1 MPIQYSTDLTITK
14 SHQPK
19 LNTNS
24 KSLRLKR
31 RSSSESI
38 HADIDVDLDGQRKP
52 KTQKVVHERVDPF
65 IDITRLRIPSTPLGC
80 LSPGASFKGIQRS
93 GWQSYNVKVDIQDV
107 SITNSQ
113 ASGYLTI
120 DGLTRN
126 QPTITTFFTAEIIGN
141 KYGFRTN
148 KYDASASDDLKH
160 WSKFDAFKRITKKDD
175 NKMTYD
181 LLKDFT
187 HTRAI
192 FMRWKEQFCVP
203 DSGIKDIPGASFDG
217 FYYVC
222 IDLDCPPFSLSNRH
236 PAVPA
241 SGPQLSGYYF
251 RGYTAHLCT
260 HLTTSTRSTF
270 RTLSGTQFTRTPQ
283 NHFRH
288 L

>member
-1 MPIQYSTDLTITK
+1 MLDINIRQNTLVRRKQPFTFTTMPIQHSTELTLTK
-14 SHQPK
+14 SLQPK
-19 LNTNS
+19 LSQNS
-24 KSLRLKR
+24 KRLKR
-31 RSSSESI
+31 RSSSELITNDVAVPTKQQKISHESI
-38 HADIDVDLDGQRKP
+38 
-52 KTQKVVHERVDPF
+52 DPF

-93 GWQSYNVKVDIQDV
+93 GWQSYHVKVDIQDV

-141 KYGFRTN
+141 KYGFRTS
-148 KYDASASDDLKH
+148 KYDATASDDLRH
-160 WSKFDAFKRITKKDD
+160 WSKFEAFKRITKKDD

-192 FMRWKEQFCVP
+192 FMRWKEHFCVP
-203 DSGIKDIPGASFDG
+203 DSSIKDIPGASFDG

-222 IDLDCPPFSLSNRH
+222 IDLDCPPTPLSNCH
-236 PAVPA
+236 PSVPS
-241 SGPQLSGYYF
+241 SGPHLSGYYF
-251 RGYTAHLCT
+251 RAFIFPHVI
-260 HLTTSTRSTF
+260 TF
-270 RTLSGTQFTRTPQ
+270 TNNPSRPPF
-283 NHFRH
+283 
-288 L
+288 